1 MNVFTALIKAFVI
14 LLLLCFSVQITGYHL
29 YFHYRQID
37 MKRAV
42 RKRIR
47 RRVDPSMTE
56 FMTFPITS
64 DDKEAMPEWIGEY
77 EFTFRGEM
85 YDVLDKKI
93 EGGQMIIRC
102 LNDKKEK
109 NLIDYY
115 KSLTRKDFGEKS
127 KKRTSLLL
135 KLACNFY
142 TSAVAMLTATS
153 PNAGNQTGDM
163 RRYSLAF
170 VTCEVPTPPPQGY

>member
-1 MNVFTALIKAFVI
+1 MFFTALKKAFVI
-14 LLLLCFSVQITGYHL
+14 LLLLSFFVQITGYHL

-42 RKRIR
+42 RKRMR
-47 RRVDPSMTE
+47 RKVAPSMTE
-56 FMTFPITS
+56 LIVFPLES
-64 DDKEAMPEWIGEY
+64 DDKETMPEWIGRY

-85 YDVLDKKI
+85 YDVLEKRI
-93 EGGQMIIRC
+93 EGDKLIIRC

-115 KSLTRKDFGEKS
+115 KNLTRKDFGEKS

-135 KLACNFY
+135 KLASHFC
-142 TSAVAMLTATS
+142 TSVADSVATAVLNS
-153 PNAGNQTGDM
+153 RKLKGD
-163 RRYSLAF
+163 RQQHSLAF
-170 VTCEVPTPPPQGY
+170 VTSEVPTPPPQGA